1 MSGETFYGLREMVLP
16 GPSQTTGYRTI
27 LVIGTTGAGKS
38 TLIRQ
43 LMGTSAA
50 DAFPATSASKTTV
63 AETELLLAPGD
74 YYAVATFMPLVEVRA
89 YVEENVVAA
98 GLAVFDDR
106 PTAEVR
112 SRLLDHVDQRF
123 RLRYLLG
130 DPRQDA
136 AAATA
141 AAVDEAARAS
151 SKVLAGVRTGA
162 DSGATSLQDPETSHG
177 TGHPGSAED
186 PEAGG
191 NTGNTGDVGA
201 FGDTEQSG
209 DVAQPGDTTGIVTEI
224 QRLLE
229 EAIAAEVDTM
239 VSSGIATGDT
249 PEEELHVLLKDR
261 LPLHSTV
268 IEIVDFLISEI
279 RARVEILAPTDVVT
293 SRDGWPLYWRSHE
306 TDRDAFLKRL
316 RTFGGND
323 HADFGQLLTPL
334 VNGLRV
340 RGPFHPTWAREIPYV
355 MLVDREGLGHTPDSV
370 SSLPSSTTRLFDEVD
385 SIIVVDNAQQ
395 PMQAAPVAAI
405 RQIAAAGHGDK
416 LITCFTH
423 FELVEGPNLPDLE
436 ARRFHV
442 IASVDQVLSAIGSEL
457 GYPTERLLRQRLDRN
472 LYLLSRLHQ
481 QVEEA
486 TDPDTYAELRWLL
499 GQLRVEAQAL
509 DLGESLPSYTLHNAH
524 LAIDDAVAAY
534 LRYWE
539 LRLGVAND
547 PAIRPA
553 HWSKVKALCVR
564 YARRASDEYESMRP
578 AGDLIAALTDSFRRF
593 AAEPDSWS
601 AGQPDEDVEQHIY
614 DSLTRRVNSQL
625 RMLVNQR
632 LFLDAAELWS
642 EARDVSGAG
651 AAQRRAELVF
661 TKILA
666 PLVGAGGGTPMGEHP
681 DFISSVVH
689 AIQAEATELEI
700 PFN

>member
-16 GPSQTTGYRTI
+16 GPTQTTGYRTI

-43 LMGTSAA
+43 LMGTGASE
-50 DAFPATSASKTTV
+50 AFPATSASKTTV

-98 GLAVFDDR
+98 GLSVFDDR
-106 PTAEVR
+106 PAAEIR

-130 DPRQDA
+130 DPREDPASIGDSVSEESDA
-136 AAATA
+136 A
-141 AAVDEAARAS
+141 DESMA
-151 SKVLAGVRTGA
+151 
-162 DSGATSLQDPETSHG
+162 
-177 TGHPGSAED
+177 
-186 PEAGG
+186 G
-191 NTGNTGDVGA
+191 NTA
-201 FGDTEQSG
+201 
-209 DVAQPGDTTGIVTEI
+209 GIVTEI
-224 QRLLE
+224 HRLLE
-229 EAIAAEVDTM
+229 EAIAAEVDAM
-239 VSSGIATGDT
+239 VTTGVATAET
-249 PEEELHVLLKDR
+249 AEEELHVLLKDR
-261 LPLHSTV
+261 LATNSTV
-268 IEIVDFLISEI
+268 IEIVEFLISEI
-279 RARVEILAPTDVVT
+279 KARIEILAPTDVVT
-293 SRDGWPLYWRSHE
+293 SRDGWPLYWRCHE
-306 TDRDAFLKRL
+306 HDRTTFLKRL

-323 HADFGQLLTPL
+323 HADFGRLLTPL
-334 VNGLRV
+334 INGIRV

-355 MLVDREGLGHTPDSV
+355 MLIDREGLGHTPDSV
-370 SSLPSSTTRLFDEVD
+370 SSLPSSTTRMFDEVD
-385 SIIVVDNAQQ
+385 SIIIVDNAQQ
-395 PMQAAPVAAI
+395 PMQAAPVAAM

-416 LITCFTH
+416 LIVCFSH
-423 FELVEGPNLPDLE
+423 FELVEGPNLPNLD
-436 ARRFHV
+436 ARRYHV
-442 IASVDQVLSAIGSEL
+442 IASVDQVLSAIGNEL

-481 QVEEA
+481 TITEDDE
-486 TDPDTYAELRWLL
+486 PDTFAELRWLL
-499 GQLRVEAQAL
+499 GQLRVESEPL
-509 DLGESLPSYTLHNAH
+509 DLGESLPSYSLHKLH
-524 LAIDDAVAAY
+524 LAVDDAVAAY

-539 LRLGVAND
+539 LRLGVAID

-593 AAEPDSWS
+593 AAEPDAWT
-601 AGQPDEDVEQHIY
+601 ADVPDEDAEQHIY

-625 RMLVNQR
+625 RTLVNDR

-642 EARDVSGAG
+642 EARDVAGVG

-661 TKILA
+661 SKILE
-666 PLVGAGGGTPMGEHP
+666 PLVGSGGGAPMGEHP
-681 DFISSVVH
+681 DFISAVVH
-689 AIQAEATELEI
+689 SIRSESGKLDIT
-700 PFN
+700 FR

>member
-106 PTAEVR
+106 PTVEVR

-130 DPRQDA
+130 DPRQDSPTDHHHGA
-136 AAATA
+136 RMFDSEADPTA
-141 AAVDEAARAS
+141 AGSPADTSAKAS
-151 SKVLAGVRTGA
+151 TPGDPDQA
-162 DSGATSLQDPETSHG
+162 DAT
-177 TGHPGSAED
+177 
-186 PEAGG
+186 
-191 NTGNTGDVGA
+191 
-201 FGDTEQSG
+201 
-209 DVAQPGDTTGIVTEI
+209 AQPGDTTGIVTEI
-224 QRLLE
+224 HRLLE
-229 EAIAAEVDTM
+229 EAIAAEVETM
-239 VSSGIATGDT
+239 VSSGAATADT

-268 IEIVDFLISEI
+268 VEIVDFLISEI
-279 RARVEILAPTDVVT
+279 RARVEILAPTDVVA
-293 SRDGWPLYWRSHE
+293 SRDGWPLYWRCHE
-306 TDRDAFLKRL
+306 TDRDGFLKRL

-323 HADFGQLLTPL
+323 HAEFGQLLTPL

-355 MLVDREGLGHTPDSV
+355 MLIDREGLGHTPDSV

-423 FELVEGPNLPDLE
+423 FELVEGPNLPNLE

-472 LYLLSRLHQ
+472 LYLMSNLHQ
-481 QVEEA
+481 PVDEA
-486 TDPDTYAELRWLL
+486 TDPETYAELRWLL

-509 DLGESLPSYTLHNAH
+509 DLGDSLPSYTLHNAH

-593 AAEPDSWS
+593 AAQPDSWS
-601 AGQPDEDVEQHIY
+601 GGQPDEDIEQHIY
-614 DSLTRRVNSQL
+614 DSLTRRVNGQL
-625 RMLVNQR
+625 RMLVNER

-651 AAQRRAELVF
+651 AAQRRAELVYA
-661 TKILA
+661 KILE
-666 PLVGAGGGTPMGEHP
+666 PLVGTGGGSPMGEHP
-681 DFISSVVH
+681 DFISAVVH
-689 AIQAEATELEI
+689 AIRSEAIELNI
-700 PFN
+700 PFA

>member
-74 YYAVATFMPLVEVRA
+74 FYCVATFMPLVEVRA

-106 PTAEVR
+106 PVAEIR

-130 DPRQDA
+130 DPRYDDL
-136 AAATA
+136 ATA
-141 AAVDEAARAS
+141 GGPLDPPGDGAAEQS
-151 SKVLAGVRTGA
+151 LAG
-162 DSGATSLQDPETSHG
+162 
-177 TGHPGSAED
+177 
-186 PEAGG
+186 
-191 NTGNTGDVGA
+191 NTA
-201 FGDTEQSG
+201 
-209 DVAQPGDTTGIVTEI
+209 GIVTEI
-224 QRLLE
+224 HRLLE
-229 EAIAAEVDTM
+229 EAISAEVDAM
-239 VSSGIATGDT
+239 VSGGVATAET
-249 PEEELHVLLKDR
+249 AEEDLHVLLKDR
-261 LPLHSTV
+261 LANNSTV
-268 IEIVDFLISEI
+268 VEIVEFLLSEI

-334 VNGLRV
+334 VNGIRV

-355 MLVDREGLGHTPDSV
+355 MLIDREGLGHTPDSV
-370 SSLPSSTTRLFDEVD
+370 SSLPSATTRMFDEVD

-395 PMQAAPVAAI
+395 PMQAAPVAAV

-416 LITCFTH
+416 LIVCFTH
-423 FELVEGPNLPDLE
+423 FELVEGPNLPNIE

-481 QVEEA
+481 VIEEA
-486 TDPDTYAELRWLL
+486 EDPDTYTELRWLL
-499 GQLRVEAQAL
+499 GQLRVEAEPL
-509 DLGESLPSYTLHNAH
+509 DLGDSLPSYSLPNLR

-539 LRLGVAND
+539 LRLGVAVD

-593 AAEPDSWS
+593 AAEPVSWTN
-601 AGQPDEDVEQHIY
+601 GEPDEDVEQQIY

-625 RMLVNQR
+625 RSLVTDR
-632 LFLDAAELWS
+632 LFLGAAELWS
-642 EARDVSGAG
+642 EARDVAGTG

-661 TKILA
+661 TKILE
-666 PLVGAGGGTPMGEHP
+666 PLVGDRGATPLGDHP
-681 DFISSVVH
+681 DFIAAALDAIASEASALTINFANTTGTTDAVDTTDAVH
-689 AIQAEATELEI
+689 AVSSGEDATDSARIGHGVEAGSAEEAMA
-700 PFN
+700 PQPQHS

>member
-89 YVEENVVAA
+89 YVEENVVNA

-106 PTAEVR
+106 PSTEIRA
-112 SRLLDHVDQRF
+112 RLLDHVDQRF

-130 DPRQDA
+130 DP
-136 AAATA
+136 
-141 AAVDEAARAS
+141 
-151 SKVLAGVRTGA
+151 
-162 DSGATSLQDPETSHG
+162 
-177 TGHPGSAED
+177 AED
-186 PEAGG
+186 PVGAGDAADAEAGADQDGSGTAPEDERLSG
-191 NTGNTGDVGA
+191 NTA
-201 FGDTEQSG
+201 
-209 DVAQPGDTTGIVTEI
+209 GIVSEI
-224 QRLLE
+224 HRLLE
-229 EAIAAEVDTM
+229 EAIAAEVDAM
-239 VSSGIATGDT
+239 VATGVATAET

-261 LPLHSTV
+261 LADNSTV
-268 IEIVDFLISEI
+268 VEIVEFLISEI
-279 RARVEILAPTDVVT
+279 KARIEILAPADVVT
-293 SRDGWPLYWRSHE
+293 AGDGWPLYWRCHE
-306 TDRDAFLKRL
+306 TDRTAFLKRL

-334 VNGLRV
+334 INGIRV

-355 MLVDREGLGHTPDSV
+355 MLIDREGLGHTPDSV
-370 SSLPSSTTRLFDEVD
+370 SSLPSSTTRMFDEVD
-385 SIIVVDNAQQ
+385 SIIIVDNAQQ
-395 PMQAAPVAAI
+395 PMQAAPVAAM

-416 LITCFTH
+416 LIVCFTH
-423 FELVEGPNLPDLE
+423 FELVEGPNLPNLD
-436 ARRFHV
+436 ARRYHV
-442 IASVDQVLSAIGSEL
+442 IASVDQVLSAIGNEL

-472 LYLLSRLHQ
+472 LYLLSHLHRTIT
-481 QVEEA
+481 EES
-486 TDPDTYAELRWLL
+486 DPDSYAELRWLL
-499 GQLRVEAQAL
+499 GQLRVEAEPL
-509 DLGESLPSYTLHNAH
+509 DLGDSLPSYSMHKLH
-524 LAIDDAVAAY
+524 LAVDDAVAAY

-539 LRLGVAND
+539 LRLGVAMD

-593 AAEPDSWS
+593 AADPDAWS
-601 AGQPDEDVEQHIY
+601 AGVPDEDAEQHIY
-614 DSLTRRVNSQL
+614 DSLTRRVNGQL
-625 RMLVNQR
+625 RTLVNDR

-642 EARDVSGAG
+642 EARDVAGVG

-661 TKILA
+661 SKILE
-666 PLVGAGGGTPMGEHP
+666 PLVGPGGGTPMGEHP
-681 DFISSVVH
+681 DFISAVVH
-689 AIQAEATELEI
+689 NIRAEGTKLEI
-700 PFN
+700 AFA

>member
-50 DAFPATSASKTTV
+50 EAFPATSASKTTV

-74 YYAVATFMPLVEVRA
+74 FYAVATFMPLVEVRA

-98 GLAVFDDR
+98 GLSVFDDR
-106 PTAEVR
+106 PQAEVR

-130 DPRQDA
+130 DP
-136 AAATA
+136 
-141 AAVDEAARAS
+141 
-151 SKVLAGVRTGA
+151 
-162 DSGATSLQDPETSHG
+162 H
-177 TGHPGSAED
+177 ED
-186 PEAGG
+186 PSAAGEPPAQSEEGLSG
-191 NTGNTGDVGA
+191 NTA
-201 FGDTEQSG
+201 
-209 DVAQPGDTTGIVTEI
+209 GIVTEI
-224 QRLLE
+224 HRLLE
-229 EAIAAEVDTM
+229 EAVSAEVELM
-239 VSSGIATGDT
+239 VSTGVATADT

-261 LPLHSTV
+261 LADNSTV
-268 IEIVDFLISEI
+268 VEIIEFLISEI
-279 RARVEILAPTDVVT
+279 RARVEILAPSDVVT
-293 SRDGWPLYWRSHE
+293 SRDGWPLYWRCHE
-306 TDRDAFLKRL
+306 TERDVFIKRL

-334 VNGLRV
+334 INGIRV

-355 MLVDREGLGHTPDSV
+355 MLIDREGLGHTPDSV
-370 SSLPSSTTRLFDEVD
+370 SSLPSSTTRMFDEVD
-385 SIIVVDNAQQ
+385 SIIIVDNAQQ
-395 PMQAAPVAAI
+395 PMQAAPVAAM

-416 LITCFTH
+416 LIVCFSH
-423 FELVEGPNLPDLE
+423 FELVEGPNLPNLD
-436 ARRFHV
+436 ARRYHV
-442 IASVDQVLSAIGSEL
+442 IASVDQVLSAIGNEL

-472 LYLLSRLHQ
+472 LYLLSKLHQ
-481 QVEEA
+481 TVSED

-499 GQLRVEAQAL
+499 GQLRVEAEPL
-509 DLGESLPSYTLHNAH
+509 DLGESLPSYSLDKLQTAV
-524 LAIDDAVAAY
+524 DDAIAAY

-539 LRLGVAND
+539 LRLGVATD

-593 AAEPDSWS
+593 AAEPEAWTADV
-601 AGQPDEDVEQHIY
+601 PDEDMEQHIY
-614 DSLTRRVNSQL
+614 DSLTRRVNGQL
-625 RMLVNQR
+625 RTLVNDR

-642 EARDVSGAG
+642 EARDVSGTG

-661 TKILA
+661 AKILE
-666 PLVGAGGGTPMGEHP
+666 PLVGPGGSTPMGEHA
-681 DFISSVVH
+681 DFISAVVH
-689 AIQAEATELEI
+689 STRAEAAKLEI
-700 PFN
+700 PFA

>member
-16 GPSQTTGYRTI
+16 GPAQTTGYRTI

-43 LMGTSAA
+43 LMGTGPE

-98 GLAVFDDR
+98 GLSIFDDR
-106 PTAEVR
+106 PVTEIR

-130 DPRQDA
+130 DARDDRSA
-136 AAATA
+136 APADVA
-141 AAVDEAARAS
+141 
-151 SKVLAGVRTGA
+151 GA
-162 DSGATSLQDPETSHG
+162 D
-177 TGHPGSAED
+177 
-186 PEAGG
+186 
-191 NTGNTGDVGA
+191 
-201 FGDTEQSG
+201 
-209 DVAQPGDTTGIVTEI
+209 AQPGNTTGIVSEI
-224 QRLLE
+224 QTLLE
-229 EAIAAEVDTM
+229 EAVSAEVESM
-239 VSSGIATGDT
+239 VSTGVATAET

-261 LPLHSTV
+261 LADNSTV
-268 IEIVDFLISEI
+268 VEIVEFLISEI
-279 RARVEILAPTDVVT
+279 RARIEILAPTDVVT
-293 SRDGWPLYWRSHE
+293 SRDGWPLYWRCHE
-306 TDRDAFLKRL
+306 SARDVFLKRL

-334 VNGLRV
+334 INGIRV

-355 MLVDREGLGHTPDSV
+355 MLIDREGLGHTPDSV
-370 SSLPSSTTRLFDEVD
+370 SSLPSSTTRMFDDVD
-385 SIIVVDNAQQ
+385 SIIIVDNAQQ
-395 PMQAAPVAAI
+395 PMQAAPVAAM

-416 LITCFTH
+416 LIVCFTH
-423 FELVEGPNLPDLE
+423 FELVEGPNLPNLD
-436 ARRFHV
+436 ARRYHV
-442 IASVDQVLSAIGSEL
+442 IASVDQVLSAIGNEL

-481 QVEEA
+481 TVTEES
-486 TDPDTYAELRWLL
+486 DPDSYAELRWLL
-499 GQLRVEAQAL
+499 GQLRVESEPL
-509 DLGESLPSYTLHNAH
+509 DLGDSLPTYSLPALQ
-524 LAIDDAVAAY
+524 LAVDDAIAAY

-539 LRLGVAND
+539 LRLGVSVD

-593 AAEPDSWS
+593 AAEPQGWT
-601 AGQPDEDVEQHIY
+601 GEVPDEDVEQHIY
-614 DSLTRRVNSQL
+614 DSLTRRVNGQL
-625 RMLVNQR
+625 RMLVQDR

-642 EARDVSGAG
+642 EARDVAGIG
-651 AAQRRAELVF
+651 AAQRRADLVYS
-661 TKILA
+661 KILE
-666 PLVGAGGGTPMGEHP
+666 PLVGPGGGTPMGEHP
-681 DFISSVVH
+681 DFLSAVVH
-689 AIQAEATELEI
+689 SVRAEAANLGI
-700 PFN
+700 AFD

>member
-106 PTAEVR
+106 PAAEIR

-130 DPRQDA
+130 DPR
-136 AAATA
+136 
-141 AAVDEAARAS
+141 
-151 SKVLAGVRTGA
+151 
-162 DSGATSLQDPETSHG
+162 
-177 TGHPGSAED
+177 ED
-186 PEAGG
+186 PATVGDAVSDGEDHAEETLSG
-191 NTGNTGDVGA
+191 NTA
-201 FGDTEQSG
+201 
-209 DVAQPGDTTGIVTEI
+209 GIVSEI
-224 QRLLE
+224 HRLLE
-229 EAIAAEVDTM
+229 EAIAAEVDAM
-239 VSSGIATGDT
+239 VATGVATAET

-261 LPLHSTV
+261 LANNSTV
-268 IEIVDFLISEI
+268 IEIVEFLISEI
-279 RARVEILAPTDVVT
+279 KARVEILAPADIVT
-293 SRDGWPLYWRSHE
+293 SRDNWPLYWRCSE
-306 TDRDAFLKRL
+306 PDRDLFLKKL

-334 VNGLRV
+334 INGIRV

-355 MLVDREGLGHTPDSV
+355 MLIDREGLGHTPDSV
-370 SSLPSSTTRLFDEVD
+370 SSLPSSTTRMFDEVD
-385 SIIVVDNAQQ
+385 SIIIVDNAQQ
-395 PMQAAPVAAI
+395 PMQAAPVAAM

-416 LITCFTH
+416 LIVCFSH
-423 FELVEGPNLPDLE
+423 FELVEGPNLPNLD
-436 ARRFHV
+436 ARRYHV
-442 IASVDQVLSAIGSEL
+442 IASVDQVLSAIGNEL

-481 QVEEA
+481 TITEDAE
-486 TDPDTYAELRWLL
+486 PDTFAELRWLL
-499 GQLRVEAQAL
+499 GQLRVESEPL
-509 DLGESLPSYTLHNAH
+509 DLGDSLPAYSSHKLH
-524 LAIDDAVAAY
+524 LAVDDAVAAY

-539 LRLGVAND
+539 LRLGVAID

-593 AAEPDSWS
+593 AADPDSWND
-601 AGQPDEDVEQHIY
+601 GVPDEDAEQHIY

-625 RMLVNQR
+625 RNLVNDR

-642 EARDVSGAG
+642 EARDVAGVG

-661 TKILA
+661 SKILE
-666 PLVGAGGGTPMGEHP
+666 PLVGPGGGTPMGEHP
-681 DFISSVVH
+681 DFISAVVH
-689 AIQAEATELEI
+689 AIRSESGKLEI
-700 PFN
+700 AFG